1 MRNPNREPSPSGEGA
16 RRADEGRALAIVA
29 FLLCASAAFGQES
42 LPPGPGQAIALNAC
56 VQCHDFRWLVSQRKP
71 EAAWRRTVN
80 EMVWRG
86 APLMPGE
93 ADIVAKYLASQSVD
107 QAKKGERRA
116 AADPFAKNLPAG
128 RGRALVLASCV
139 QCHDLG
145 VTVSK
150 RKSLDGWR
158 QNVERMAHLGARL
171 NGSEIETV
179 AAYLARAFG
188 TQSNEKSR

>member
-1 MRNPNREPSPSGEGA
+1 
-16 RRADEGRALAIVA
+16 VV
-29 FLLCASAAFGQES
+29 FLLYASAAFGQES
-42 LPPGPGQAIALNAC
+42 LPPGPGQTIALNAC

-86 APLMPGE
+86 APLLPGE
-93 ADIVAKYLASQSVD
+93 AEVVARYLASQSVD
-107 QAKKGERRA
+107 QAKQKAETRGA
-116 AADPFAKNLPAG
+116 TDPFARNLPPG
-128 RGRALVLASCV
+128 PGRALVLASCV

-145 VTVSK
+145 ITVSQ

-171 NGSEIETV
+171 NGREIETV

-188 TQSNEKSR
+188 TKSNEKSR